1 VPLRRW
7 GVPGISLAISWHFY
21 LAVSVHYRLS
31 QRIFKSIQF
40 SNAVK
45 KILFVMIVVT
55 IAIIVTPAAIV
66 IAVTIIS

>member
-1 VPLRRW
+1 MRLRRW
-7 GVPGISLAISWHFY
+7 GVPGISFAIRHFY
-21 LAVSVHYRLS
+21 LAVSVHCRLS